1 MLDIINDLF
10 NINKDE
16 FIWFGDMVEVDF
28 EKLFFFEVVLLVY
41 KYLEVKFSVLL
52 KILEVLLK
60 L

>member
-10 NINKDE
+10 NINEDE
-16 FIWFGDMVEVDF
+16 FIWFGGMVKVDF

-41 KYLEVKFSVLL
+41 KYLEVKFRLLL